1 MSRRELSHVYWIGGS
16 PCSGKT
22 SIAAALADAY
32 KLQLYHADQA
42 YFRHANVVT
51 PERQPTFHKLVHLS
65 ADALWMRTV
74 AKQVT
79 EEVMHYQEEFPL
91 ILDDLLALPATRPI
105 LAEGAALLPECV
117 VPLLGAPHH
126 AIWIVPT
133 PAFQVAH
140 YAHRAWAQ
148 EVVAACSDPQQAFQN
163 WMQRDMRFAEHV
175 TQSAQRLKTR
185 TLVVDGGR
193 SLIDNRALVER
204 YFQLA
209 PEDRSG

>member
-1 MSRRELSHVYWIGGS
+1 MAVAPRDLAHVYWIGGS

-22 SIAAALADAY
+22 SIAEALAEAY
-32 KLQLYHADQA
+32 TLQLYHADQA

-65 ADALWMRTV
+65 ADELWMRAV
-74 AKQVT
+74 AKQVA
-79 EEVMHYQEEFPL
+79 EEVALYQEEFPL

-117 VPLLGAPHH
+117 VPFLCAAHH

-133 PAFQVAH
+133 PAFQMKH
-140 YAHRAWAQ
+140 YVQRTWAQ
-148 EVVAACSDPQQAFQN
+148 EVVASCADPRQAFDN

-175 TQSAQRLKTR
+175 KQSAQRVNMR

-193 SLIDNRALVER
+193 SLGETTAMVER

-209 PEDRSG
+209 PVIP